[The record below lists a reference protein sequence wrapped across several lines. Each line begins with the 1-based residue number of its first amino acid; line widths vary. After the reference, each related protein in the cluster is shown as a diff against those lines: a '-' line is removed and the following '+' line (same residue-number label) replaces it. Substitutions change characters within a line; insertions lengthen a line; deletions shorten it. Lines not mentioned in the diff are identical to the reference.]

1 MADWSYLMKEP
12 TTYTKP
18 NTDNS
23 KPGADAMPE
32 TSTDRSVQID
42 KANAELTDEKRLRAT
57 DDQQPSA
64 AEPETSRR

>member
-1 MADWSYLMKEP
+1 MKEP

-23 KPGADAMPE
+23 KPGADAVPE
-32 TSTDRSVQID
+32 TSTDPSAQID
-42 KANAELTDEKRLRAT
+42 KANAELADEKRSRAT

-64 AEPETSRR
+64 GGPETSRR

>member
-1 MADWSYLMKEP
+1 MKQP

-23 KPGADAMPE
+23 KPGADAVPE
-32 TSTDRSVQID
+32 KSADPSVRID
-42 KANAELTDEKRLRAT
+42 KANTELADEKRSRAT

-64 AEPETSRR
+64 AEPETSKR